1 MRGSSPAKTFSVAG
15 TLLALLLLGACAMQ
29 GPPVAGVPGLQWEI
43 QRFYFDKATEAGG
56 MCTAPA
62 IRNVTATTV
71 LEESETEL
79 VMRVRYYWVDES
91 RRPDWNQLPLI
102 PSVACEGFAERDFT
116 MARLADGS
124 LQVTSMTGPLRNVQQ
139 NFGTRQGSS

>member
-1 MRGSSPAKTFSVAG
+1 MLGSRLVKSSTATAM
-15 TLLALLLLGACAMQ
+15 LLAVMLLAACAMQ

-62 IRNVTATTV
+62 IRNVTQTTV
-71 LEESETEL
+71 LEESETEV
-79 VMRVRYYWVDES
+79 VMRVRYYWVDEGM
-91 RRPDWNQLPLI
+91 RPDWNQLPLL

-116 MARLADGS
+116 MARMPDGS
-124 LQVTSMTGPLRNVQQ
+124 LQVTSMTGALRNVQQ
-139 NFGTRQGSS
+139 NFGTRS